1 MSPWSKCRS
10 WPKSH
15 RCWVLFLIYGSL
27 IVTIGYWYEALFQPL
42 HVRTPCR
49 ISKHLSH
56 LQPESSMGAV
66 LAVMYILVIYYH
78 YNIPKEKL
86 SDGDIRG
93 WELVIITRITRPRE
107 P

>member
-1 MSPWSKCRS
+1 
-10 WPKSH
+10 
-15 RCWVLFLIYGSL
+15 
-27 IVTIGYWYEALFQPL
+27 
-42 HVRTPCR
+42 
-49 ISKHLSH
+49 
-56 LQPESSMGAV
+56 MGAV